1 MARVLESIWDV
12 ITTGINFIIET
23 LESILGWIL
32 SAAAFVVK
40 LILLI
45 PIIGRLISWI
55 WHIVLTAVWG
65 ILGLLDLLLSLI
77 GVRPEKK
84 LRLCTL
90 LLKDRNG
97 NLVAN
102 TADAVTQ
109 LQNTI
114 DIFFQEANV
123 RVIRSAPFQYDSG
136 FAGKEKAKSKWVKVN
151 PDKSTSD
158 ILDVECNIK
167 AALEDLWV
175 IGMKI
180 DFFSITKFFYGNLR
194 RLIGYGAPVFILIV
208 KELGGSTIGC
218 SLGPLTDYVTIEGRN
233 LGCIA
238 HELGHACNLWHS
250 SKTNN
255 LMRGSYSS
263 SNNKLSN
270 WQIALLRNSRHV
282 TYF

>member
-1 MARVLESIWDV
+1 MVSVLEGIWDV
-12 ITTGINFIIET
+12 FTTGINFIIET
-23 LESILGWIL
+23 LESVLGWVL

-45 PIIGRLISWI
+45 PIIGRLIGWI
-55 WHIVLTAVWG
+55 WYIASTIVWG
-65 ILGLLDLLLSLI
+65 VIGLLDLILSLI

-84 LRLCTL
+84 LRVCTL
-90 LLKDRNG
+90 LLKDRDG

-102 TADAVTQ
+102 TADAVVQ

-114 DIFFQEANV
+114 DIFFQQANV

-136 FAGKEKAKSKWVKVN
+136 FAGKETAKSNWVKVN
-151 PDKSTSD
+151 TGKSKSD

-167 AALEDLWV
+167 AAFEDLWV

-180 DFFSITKFFYGNLR
+180 DFFAITKFFYGNLR
-194 RLIGYGAPVFILIV
+194 RLIGYGDPVFILIV

-255 LMRGSYSS
+255 LMLGSYSS
-263 SNNKLSN
+263 SSNKLSK
-270 WQIALLRNSRHV
+270 WQIAMIRNCRHV